1 MTLRRVRA
9 LLVAGALAIAAS
21 ATSAAMQAD
30 AAPPST
36 PDFGPNVHIFKPSMD
51 QAAIQADLNAIAV
64 AQVHNEF
71 GTRRDALLFAPGTY
85 GSAAHP
91 LVFQVGYYT
100 SVAGLGISPDDVHIK
115 GAIEVPNQCNADG
128 CFALTNFW
136 RSLSNLTIDVDTA
149 GAPALPATAPEDP
162 GCVSSNDLYAVSQA
176 APIRRVA
183 VNGLFFLFDY
193 CGPKGFA
200 SGGFIADS
208 QLGVVINA
216 TQQQWMT
223 RNSSISVWTNAVWN
237 QVFSGVS
244 GAPPQSFPHPTY
256 TTLATSPV
264 TREAPFLYTDSS
276 GRYNVFVPAVQHNSS
291 GTSWSSGPAPGTSI
305 PVDKFFIAQPG
316 DSVDSINKALGSGK
330 NLILTP
336 GVYHLADS
344 IRVTRPDTVVLGL
357 GFPTLIPTSGNA
369 AMTTSSA
376 KGLLLSGLL
385 FQAGPANSDVLLRLG
400 GDGNQ
405 SDHDA
410 TDPSGLYDVFF
421 RIGGAALGKATAA
434 LIVNSD
440 NTILDDIWAW
450 RADHGNGVGWTSNT
464 SDTGVIVNGAN
475 VTAYG
480 LFVEHF
486 QKYEVIWNG
495 DNGTDVFF
503 QNEMPYDV
511 PSQAAWMEAP
521 GVDGYAAFK
530 VADGVTHFNGY
541 GMGSYS
547 FFNQGIDIFAA
558 NAFEVPSTLPAG
570 SMRDLLTIFLDA
582 SHGKGG
588 ILNVINGV
596 GGSSTI
602 ANPDVPVT
610 VVSYP

>member
-1 MTLRRVRA
+1 MTLPRVRA

-30 AAPPST
+30 AAPPSA
-36 PDFGPNVHIFKPSMD
+36 PDFGPNVHIFQPSMD
-51 QAAIQADLNAIAV
+51 QAAIQAELNAIAV

-71 GTRRDALLFAPGTY
+71 GTRRDAVLFAPGTY

-100 SVAGLGISPDDVHIK
+100 SVAGLGVSPDDVHIK

-183 VNGLFFLFDY
+183 VNGSFFLFDY

-244 GAPPQSFPHPTY
+244 GAPPQRFPNPTY

-305 PVDKFFIAQPG
+305 AVDKFFIAQPG

-336 GVYHLADS
+336 GVYHLANS

-369 AMTTSSA
+369 AMTTASA
-376 KGLLLSGLL
+376 AGIEISGVLFDAGPVTSPVLLQVGGSHARSDNEAADPSLLS
-385 FQAGPANSDVLLRLG
+385 
-400 GDGNQ
+400 
-405 SDHDA
+405 
-410 TDPSGLYDVFF
+410 DVFF
-421 RIGGAALGKATAA
+421 RIGGAEPGSATTS
-434 LIVNSD
+434 LVVNS
-440 NTILDDIWAW
+440 NNAILDDVWAW

-464 SDTGVIVNGAN
+464 ADTGVVVNGDN

-480 LFVEHF
+480 LFVEHY
-486 QKYEVIWNG
+486 QKYETIWNG
-495 DNGTDVFF
+495 N
-503 QNEMPYDV
+503 
-511 PSQAAWMEAP
+511 
-521 GVDGYAAFK
+521 
-530 VADGVTHFNGY
+530 
-541 GMGSYS
+541 
-547 FFNQGIDIFAA
+547 
-558 NAFEVPSTLPAG
+558 
-570 SMRDLLTIFLDA
+570 
-582 SHGKGG
+582 
-588 ILNVINGV
+588 
-596 GGSSTI
+596 GGSG
-602 ANPDVPVT
+602 
-610 VVSYP
+610 